1 MTLPIAAAAK
11 INTDYLFS
19 RNKAAYIARSTHS
32 KWIGHTKQPGL
43 KKKSKQQSTVSQ
55 HLCYELLLAEFNG
68 RTPGLTPNRK
78 AHRRAT
84 RMQQKYFTCSC
95 KWRKECCQD
104 SSQPSALA
112 GTEKWKKKGE
122 GGKNNQK
129 RREHSFHVHRNIKG
143 PFLLFSGFYLALFP
157 SLSLQQSLK
166 LLQR

>member
-112 GTEKWKKKGE
+112 GTEKWKKKKGRGE
-122 GGKNNQK
+122 RTTKNAESIVFTSIETS
-129 RREHSFHVHRNIKG
+129 RDPFSCSLVFIWLF
-143 PFLLFSGFYLALFP
+143 FLLCP
-157 SLSLQQSLK
+157 SNNP
-166 LLQR
+166 